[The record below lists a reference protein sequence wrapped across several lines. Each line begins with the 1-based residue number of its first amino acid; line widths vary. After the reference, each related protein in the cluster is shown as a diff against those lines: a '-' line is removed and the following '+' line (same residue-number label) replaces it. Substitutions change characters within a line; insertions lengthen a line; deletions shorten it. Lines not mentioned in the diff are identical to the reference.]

1 MSEMNTF
8 TFRKNGFDLEMD
20 ARFEAFENSS
30 NFETIEYS
38 HWSGKFLNFYITIM
52 EQRKNYL
59 SPSINIQILSR
70 KIV

>member
-1 MSEMNTF
+1 
-8 TFRKNGFDLEMD
+8 MD

-59 SPSINIQILSR
+59 SPSINI
-70 KIV
+70 

>member
-1 MSEMNTF
+1 
-8 TFRKNGFDLEMD
+8 MD

-38 HWSGKFLNFYITIM
+38 PWSGKFLNFYITIM

-59 SPSINIQILSR
+59 SPSINI
-70 KIV
+70 